1 MLLEEGKILK
11 IKQVLLVRRKRV
23 GPFLNLLLFTR
34 KYTSANLK
42 SLQCPCS
49 VEVKISEMWK
59 IATLWQ
65 ESLCTHT
72 HTRTL
77 AFIFIQLFP
86 DNTNHQIL
94 VRRWD
99 RLLLH
104 YSQFW
109 KLLSKNLGI
118 NFCLV
123 FLNLISVSKISLFHG
138 SQNSRLFTWF
148 WNSWNWG

>member
-1 MLLEEGKILK
+1 MLLESKSDHCSHFNYGLKGKLSKEYCKTHMLLEEEKILK

-42 SLQCPCS
+42 SLQLPCS

-59 IATLWQ
+59 TATLWQ

-118 NFCLV
+118 KFVL
-123 FLNLISVSKISLFHG
+123 S
-138 SQNSRLFTWF
+138 F
-148 WNSWNWG
+148 WI